1 MLVNYVK
8 LSEAYVFIYVVT
20 MKSTVKCMLFIVL
33 FCLLWIFAFISHP
46 CCSSNIVPQSYTIT
60 KSDQFLNK
68 DPDYVGCVSENQK
81 TNCSAPGKLFDGV
94 KPVNT
99 SNASL
104 FHLWQIQSNNNVQL
118 MLNFQESVII
128 RKMVWTFNYNSS
140 GSLAIPAANI
150 TQWNLTAYNGS
161 DGTVTDQSIT
171 RKTMDN
177 RLLVYTMVVQGSVAA
192 QRWGST
198 FSAPNGQWLL
208 LSEVEIFGYIAGVCL
223 NTILVSHSHLYRPF
237 A

>member
-1 MLVNYVK
+1 M
-8 LSEAYVFIYVVT
+8 
-20 MKSTVKCMLFIVL
+20 
-33 FCLLWIFAFISHP
+33 P
-46 CCSSNIVPQSYTIT
+46 RSYSIT
-60 KSDQFLNK
+60 ESDQFQNIF
-68 DPDYVGCVSENQK
+68 PDDIGGCETENQK

-94 KPVNT
+94 KPVTT

-104 FHLWQIQSNNNVQL
+104 FHLWQIRSNNNVQL

-128 RKMVWTFNYNSS
+128 RKMVWTFYYSS
-140 GSLAIPAANI
+140 NGSHQIHAANI
-150 TQWNLTAYNGS
+150 TPWSLTAYNRI
-161 DGTVTDQSIT
+161 DGTVTNQSIT
-171 RKTMDN
+171 RKTIGSH
-177 RLLVYTMVVQGSVAA
+177 LLVYTMVVQGSVAA

-198 FSAPNGQWLL
+198 FSASNGQWLL

>member
-1 MLVNYVK
+1 M
-8 LSEAYVFIYVVT
+8 
-20 MKSTVKCMLFIVL
+20 
-33 FCLLWIFAFISHP
+33 
-46 CCSSNIVPQSYTIT
+46 
-60 KSDQFLNK
+60 NK
-68 DPDYVGCVSENQK
+68 DPDDVGCVTEKQK

-128 RKMVWTFNYNSS
+128 RKMVWTFYYSS
-140 GSLAIPAANI
+140 NGSPAIPAANI
-150 TQWNLTAYNGS
+150 TPWSLTAYNGS

-171 RKTMDN
+171 RRMMGSH
-177 RLLVYTMVVQGSVAA
+177 LLVYTMVVQGSVAA

-198 FSAPNGQWLL
+198 FSASNRQWLL

-223 NTILVSHSHLYRPF
+223 NKILVSHSHLYRPF